1 MARPPAVLRPWASAD
16 EPPEGSG
23 QTQAD
28 IAYRLV
34 KMAILDGG
42 LPPGYRASEQQ
53 IALRLSMSRTPVH
66 QAVVRLQQEQW
77 LELSPRR
84 GVEIATIDSG
94 DMREVYE
101 TLMALEGAAV
111 AKLAARPPDVDDEID
126 ASLRVAG
133 DECVSA
139 LDADDLRGWAE
150 ADHRFHTLLLT
161 TSGNTRLARLA
172 QSVTEQA
179 HRARLVTVGLRPR
192 PTASNADHD
201 AIIRAIV
208 EREPVTAREA
218 LERHRRRGIETLLPI
233 LEALT
238 PPPSPF
244 SAP

>member
-1 MARPPAVLRPWASAD
+1 MARRPTVLHPWSTAD
-16 EPPEGSG
+16 EGPAPTG

-28 IAYRLV
+28 IAYRSV

-53 IALRLSMSRTPVH
+53 IALRLNVSRTPVH
-66 QAVVRLQQEQW
+66 QAIVRLQQEQW

-84 GVEIATIDSG
+84 GVEIATIDAA

-101 TLMALEGAAV
+101 TLQALEGAAV
-111 AKLAARPPDVDDEID
+111 AKLAERPVDADDKID
-126 ASLRVAG
+126 ASLRAAGEEGVA
-133 DECVSA
+133 A

-161 TSGNTRLARLA
+161 ASGNSRLARLA

-192 PTASNADHD
+192 PTTSNADHE

-208 EREPVTAREA
+208 DREPVAARDA
-218 LERHRRRGIETLLPI
+218 LERHRRRGIETLVPI
-233 LEALT
+233 LKALT

-244 SAP
+244 ASP